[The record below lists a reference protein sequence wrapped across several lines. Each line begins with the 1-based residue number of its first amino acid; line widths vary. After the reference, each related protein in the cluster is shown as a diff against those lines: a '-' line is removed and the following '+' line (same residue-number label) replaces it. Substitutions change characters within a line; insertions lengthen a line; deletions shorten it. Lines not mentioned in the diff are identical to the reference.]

1 MKLELPGPELM
12 TTLLSVQFSAA
23 FTAAVQQARVS
34 LRARAEDQD
43 RQRQRLLAR
52 TSVHRGIHRWP
63 RQVGTGLTRAIGKFI
78 YSSNN
83 RAWAELEQSPCLAL
97 AEPKQSPTEPELS
110 RGPSLFKPVSSFTKC
125 QDRLVTEY
133 PNRLAGL
140 KACWASKRD
149 LLGLCGKVLHAT

>member
-1 MKLELPGPELM
+1 MKLELPGLELM
-12 TTLLSVQFSAA
+12 TTLLSFKFPAA
-23 FTAAVQQARVS
+23 FAAAVQQARVS
-34 LRARAEDQD
+34 LRARAEDQG

-110 RGPSLFKPVSSFTKC
+110 RGFKIKPEPL
-125 QDRLVTEY
+125 Q
-133 PNRLAGL
+133 
-140 KACWASKRD
+140 ASVKFY
-149 LLGLCGKVLHAT
+149 